1 MRRNALHRALF
12 DRKNDPAD
20 GGAGG
25 GSNPALIEVKRLF
38 DEQGKRWEEFK
49 KTNDEI
55 IAKKAEGKAVAELEE
70 KLAKIDTDMTRFEEV
85 KSELDKI
92 TARLNR
98 KGLNDA
104 AGGEVDLATEVKSFN
119 ISRRAFSSQHVDR
132 DLTVDEYKD
141 YKSAFFK
148 FARSGK
154 LESLE
159 SNERKAMSA
168 GDDANG
174 GYLLPTPTVGRVVQ
188 KLFELSP
195 IRQLASV
202 VNISTQALEGIYD
215 NDEASVGYVGETAP
229 RPNTNTPVLGKY
241 RIEAWEQYANPKITQ
256 TLIDDAA
263 IDVEAWLA
271 DKISNKFAR
280 FEGSEFIN
288 GTGVNHIRGF
298 NQYPFA
304 SGTGAG
310 ADDTSRP
317 WGTIQDIKTGVNGD
331 FAVTLPA
338 DILFDLIQ
346 AFKSYYLN
354 GASFATTR
362 EVIAKIRKF
371 KEATTNAY
379 MWQPGLAKGTPDT
392 LLGYPIVNA
401 QDLPKLSSND
411 HSLWLANWKEAYTIV
426 DRQGMRT
433 LRDNLTDK
441 PNVQFYTTRRTGGGV
456 LNFEAIKAVKFST

>member
-1 MRRNALHRALF
+1 MKRNRLHRALF
-12 DRKNDPAD
+12 ERKDDNN
-20 GGAGG
+20 GG
-25 GSNPALIEVKRLF
+25 GGGPTLVEIKNLI
-38 DEQGKRWEEFK
+38 DGQGKAWEEFK
-49 KTNDEI
+49 KTNDELI
-55 IAKKAEGKAVAELEE
+55 KAKAEGKAVADLEAKLE
-70 KLAKIDTDMTRFEEV
+70 KIGKEMDGIAEV
-85 KSELDKI
+85 KAEIEKI
-92 TARLNR
+92 TTRLNR
-98 KGLNDA
+98 KGLNDGGG
-104 AGGEVDLATEVKSFN
+104 AGDVDLSTETKSFN
-119 ISRRAFSSQHVDR
+119 VSRRAFSSQHVDR

-229 RPNTNTPVLGKY
+229 RPNTSTPVLGKY

-331 FAVTLPA
+331 FATTLPA

-354 GASFATTR
+354 GASFVTTR

-401 QDLPKLSSND
+401 QDLPKLSAND
-411 HSLWLANWKEAYTIV
+411 HALWLANWKEAYTIV